1 MLFVKIENDVVTQV
15 WDTLPPADEKGWFPA
30 VEVNQPVH
38 GRQGKHGH
46 SFDITKNPVEIV
58 YDLFD
63 ISVDER
69 RANMIQNAEWTV
81 DVVKNSPVVNPGP
94 EDIAAAE
101 AKRDALI
108 ERLTAAQDHN
118 TLDQI
123 QFDM

>member
-1 MLFVKIENDVVTQV
+1 M
-15 WDTLPPADEKGWFPA
+15 
-30 VEVNQPVH
+30 
-38 GRQGKHGH
+38 
-46 SFDITKNPVEIV
+46 EIV

-81 DVVKNSPVVNPGP
+81 DAVKNSPVVNPGP
-94 EDIAAAE
+94 EEITAAE